1 MPTLNQI
8 DERLQS
14 IEDALVGG
22 VKYVMKWPLW
32 TKIVAGVGLVLLV
45 ILLITVFRKKPE
57 TNQEYLQEIKALDQ
71 KIDALQQGQALRDSI
86 ILDQLEDIKKSKQT
100 QTQIIHRYEQ
110 IPNTVRDLSKDQL
123 RGELSKYE

>member
-1 MPTLNQI
+1 MPTLNSI
-8 DERLQS
+8 DDRLQS

-22 VKYVMKWPLW
+22 VKHVMKWPLW
-32 TKIVAGVGLVLLV
+32 TKIVAVVGLILLV
-45 ILLITVFRKKPE
+45 VLLITVFRKKPE

-71 KIDALQQGQALRDSI
+71 KIDALQQGNALRDSI

-110 IPNTVRDLSKDQL
+110 IPNNVMSLDRDEL
-123 RGELSKYE
+123 RRQVTDY